1 MNLYEMLRNELSN
14 HREFWNYYGMD
25 AKEVLQNGKL
35 AREFIYDYFARGS
48 KHYVLDP
55 QTGRDNKIINT
66 RNVHMQMSI

>member
-25 AKEVLQNGKL
+25 AMEVLQNGKL

-48 KHYVLDP
+48 
-55 QTGRDNKIINT
+55 
-66 RNVHMQMSI
+66 